1 MARNNLDSRCKGKTK
16 KGKAC
21 RAAATDGGL
30 CFFHANPNKA
40 SELGRIGGRSNR
52 PTVPESA
59 EPLPT
64 LNSAVAVRNA
74 VDRLIADVYAGKL
87 HHRIAGGLAP
97 LLQLQLRALD
107 ATEMEGRLSKLE
119 RLVAKREQRSKSNG
133 GKWPDKTAGGIKLF
147 TGTAV
152 ASDSQKETGPPAT
165 VLKQQVAVA
174 IADQGHSSVEARA
187 PEAGSEPYVRDVP
200 PQVPSDDRLGPLIQ
214 DGAARALQA
223 EVDEQKRSESRVV
236 VRVQDAAERALEQE
250 DSQRP
255 ITNVEPQAASN
266 AAAQEPTTKT
276 AESCEKEAGQRLSA
290 GAQQPPA
297 ESGETGLTTSAT
309 KSDREIREELMKQ
322 AQEAWM
328 TGKLGLGWIVP
339 KQK

>member
-1 MARNNLDSRCKGKTK
+1 
-16 KGKAC
+16 
-21 RAAATDGGL
+21 L
-30 CFFHANPNKA
+30 CYFHANPKKA
-40 SELGRIGGRSNR
+40 SELGRIGGRSKR
-52 PTVPESA
+52 PTVPENA

-64 LNSAVAVRNA
+64 LNSAVAVRNT

-87 HHRIAGGLAP
+87 HPRIAGGLA

-107 ATEMEGRLSKLE
+107 ATDVEQRIAKLE
-119 RLVAKREQRSKSNG
+119 RLTARREQRSKSNG
-133 GKWPDKTAGGIKLF
+133 GKWPDKTARGIGLF
-147 TGTAV
+147 TGPVA

-165 VLKQQVAVA
+165 VPTQPVAAA

-187 PEAGSEPYVRDVP
+187 PEAGSEPYARDLP
-200 PQVPSDDRLGPLIQ
+200 PQVPSDDRVGPRIQ
-214 DGAARALQA
+214 DAAARALQA
-223 EVDEQKRSESRVV
+223 EVDEHKRSESRVV
-236 VRVQDAAERALEQE
+236 VRVQDAAARALEQE

-255 ITNVEPQAASN
+255 ITNVEPQAPSN
-266 AAAQEPTTKT
+266 AAAQEPATKT
-276 AESCEKEAGQRLSA
+276 AESCEKEAKQRLPA

-297 ESGETGLTTSAT
+297 ANGETGLTTSAT
-309 KSDREIREELMKQ
+309 KSDIEILEELMKQ

>member
-1 MARNNLDSRCKGKTK
+1 MTGKNLDSRCKAKTK

-30 CFFHANPNKA
+30 CFFHANPKKA
-40 SELGRIGGRSNR
+40 SELGRIGGRSKR
-52 PTVPESA
+52 PTVPENA

-64 LNSAVAVRNA
+64 LNSAVAVRDT
-74 VDRLIADVYAGKL
+74 VHRLIADVYAGKL
-87 HHRIAGGLAP
+87 HPKIAGGLAP

-107 ATEMEGRLSKLE
+107 ATDTEGRLSRLE
-119 RLVAKREQRSKSNG
+119 RLVAKREQHSKSNG
-133 GKWPDKTAGGIKLF
+133 GKWADKTAGGIELF
-147 TGTAV
+147 TGPVA
-152 ASDSQKETGPPAT
+152 ASDSQKETGPPET
-165 VLKQQVAVA
+165 VPTQQVAAA

-187 PEAGSEPYVRDVP
+187 PEAGSEPYIRDVP
-200 PQVPSDDRLGPLIQ
+200 PQVPSDDRVDPRIQ
-214 DGAARALQA
+214 DAAARALQA

-236 VRVQDAAERALEQE
+236 VRVQDAAARALEQE

-255 ITNVEPQAASN
+255 ITNVEPRAPSN

-276 AESCEKEAGQRLSA
+276 AESREKEAGQHLSG

-309 KSDREIREELMKQ
+309 KSDREILEELMKQ

-328 TGKLGLGWIVP
+328 TGKLGWILP
-339 KQK
+339 QK

>member
-1 MARNNLDSRCKGKTK
+1 MARRNLDWRCKGMAKN
-16 KGKAC
+16 GKPC
-21 RAAATDGGL
+21 RAAATAGGL
-30 CFFHANPNKA
+30 CYFHANPKKA
-40 SELGRIGGRSNR
+40 SELGRIGGRSKR
-52 PTVPESA
+52 PTVPENA

-64 LNSAVAVRNA
+64 LNSAVAVRNT

-87 HHRIAGGLAP
+87 HPRIAGGLAP

-107 ATEMEGRLSKLE
+107 ATDVEQRIAKLE
-119 RLVAKREQRSKSNG
+119 RLTARREQRSKSNG
-133 GKWPDKTAGGIKLF
+133 GKWPDKTAGGIGLF
-147 TGTAV
+147 TGPAA

-165 VLKQQVAVA
+165 VPTQPVAAA

-187 PEAGSEPYVRDVP
+187 PEAGSEPYARDVP
-200 PQVPSDDRLGPLIQ
+200 PQAPSDDRVGPRIQ
-214 DGAARALQA
+214 DAAARALQA

-236 VRVQDAAERALEQE
+236 VRVQDAAARALEQE

-255 ITNVEPQAASN
+255 ITNVEPQAPSN

-290 GAQQPPA
+290 GTQQPPA
-297 ESGETGLTTSAT
+297 ASGETGLTTSAT
-309 KSDREIREELMKQ
+309 KSDREILDELMKQ

-328 TGKLGLGWIVP
+328 TGKLTWIVP
-339 KQK
+339 KLK